1 MNENLHGRAVLPG
14 LRRMLLALAGTLFLL
29 PGSAQSQSTV
39 SGIVTDASGEG
50 IAGVAVIVKGTTT
63 GTSTDM
69 KGAYTIRA
77 SKSDVLVFSF
87 LGYKTQEVTVHNR
100 MEIDVRLESDAQL
113 VDEVV
118 VVGYGVQK
126 KSLVTGAISSVK
138 GSALETTGIMRAD
151 DALAGK
157 TAGVQVVSNSGQPGS
172 DVQIYIRG
180 IGTNGTATPIYI
192 VDGMAVSG
200 IEYLNPGDIESIE
213 VLKDAAASAIYGTR
227 GGNGVVLITTRRSKD
242 GQWSV
247 NYDFSYGI
255 QNIARKIDVLNA
267 REYAIIQNEAAAN
280 SGATLPFTDEQIAS
294 FRQGTDWQEAILNRN
309 AGVQRHNV
317 RVSAG
322 TARSSFNGSASYLN
336 QDGILAEGKSNFK
349 RYTINLAAEHKLLRN
364 DALTVGENVVVSHVK
379 KQSVTQN
386 SSTAGPLVGALNMD
400 PLTPVYDPYQT
411 DELYG
416 GFGVSKYVSQEVVN
430 PVARIYYSNGRT
442 LYTTMKGS
450 VFAELKF
457 LNDFR
462 LRGSAGADITWT
474 DGFGYSPMYKLN
486 STTGNTSANGASQSY
501 DQNRRFSYEGY
512 LTWGHVYDG
521 RHDVSAMIGA
531 SLLQRSSLSLSASRN
546 DLKIDDEDH
555 AYISMATNSS
565 ASASGGPGN
574 PSAIVSFF
582 GRVNY
587 AYDNRYMLTATVRR
601 DGSSRFGPNNRFGTF
616 PSVSVGWNV
625 ANESFLRDVRWL
637 DALKFRAS
645 WGQNGNENIGDFAYL
660 ATISTYGLGYSFG
673 SQNANGSLAVGAA
686 PVKVVNPDLKWETSE
701 QTDIGLDVRLFGCLG
716 LTFDYYV
723 KKTKDLLVTTP
734 VPLMLG
740 NSFPTANAGNVKNS
754 GVEFAVDFQ
763 RQFGKWNIAVNGNI
777 SYNKNRVTYV
787 GTDTGYVTGSTVQGI
802 TGAVTRMEAGHAMS
816 YFWGYKTLGIFQNQ
830 AEIDAWVNSKGVQIQ
845 PDARPGDFRYQ
856 DTDDSGTIDDN
867 DRVDLGNPFPKV
879 TFGLNVNVSAYGFD
893 LGITSAGQAGN
904 KIFSVLRRPD
914 LTMSNYGAWV
924 LDRWH
929 GEGTSNSIPRVAH
942 NDTNLNWTRP
952 SDFYLRD
959 GDFWRI
965 RNITLGYTVN
975 IPEKYYLRKVRV
987 FASVDNAFT
996 FTKYDGYDPEVGNGG
1011 SILGSGIDR
1020 GVYPRPRTVSVG
1032 LNLTF

>member
-14 LRRMLLALAGTLFLL
+14 LRRMLLALVGTLFLL

-87 LGYKTQEVTVHNR
+87 LGYKTQEVAVHNR

-200 IEYLNPGDIESIE
+200 IEYLNPGDIESSE
-213 VLKDAAASAIYGTR
+213 VLKAAAASAIYGAR

-701 QTDIGLDVRLFGCLG
+701 QTDIGLDVRFFGCLG

-856 DTDDSGTIDDN
+856 DTDDNGTIDDN

>member
-87 LGYKTQEVTVHNR
+87 LGYKTQEVAVHNR

-213 VLKDAAASAIYGTR
+213 VLKDAAASAIYGAR

-512 LTWGHVYDG
+512 LTWGHVYDE

-830 AEIDAWVNSKGVQIQ
+830 AEIDAWSTRKGCRSSPTPV
-845 PDARPGDFRYQ
+845 PA
-856 DTDDSGTIDDN
+856 
-867 DRVDLGNPFPKV
+867 
-879 TFGLNVNVSAYGFD
+879 
-893 LGITSAGQAGN
+893 TSAIRIPTTTARSTTTTGWIWA
-904 KIFSVLRRPD
+904 IPSRR
-914 LTMSNYGAWV
+914 
-924 LDRWH
+924 
-929 GEGTSNSIPRVAH
+929 
-942 NDTNLNWTRP
+942 
-952 SDFYLRD
+952 
-959 GDFWRI
+959 
-965 RNITLGYTVN
+965 
-975 IPEKYYLRKVRV
+975 
-987 FASVDNAFT
+987 
-996 FTKYDGYDPEVGNGG
+996 
-1011 SILGSGIDR
+1011 
-1020 GVYPRPRTVSVG
+1020 
-1032 LNLTF
+1032 

>member
-87 LGYKTQEVTVHNR
+87 LGYKTQEVAVHNR

-213 VLKDAAASAIYGTR
+213 VLKDAAASAIYGAR
-227 GGNGVVLITTRRSKD
+227 GGNGVVLITTRRTKD

-512 LTWGHVYDG
+512 LTWGHVYDE

>member
-1 MNENLHGRAVLPG
+1 MNENLHGRAVLSG

-87 LGYKTQEVTVHNR
+87 LGYKTQEVAVHNR

-213 VLKDAAASAIYGTR
+213 VLKDAAASAIYGAR

-512 LTWGHVYDG
+512 LTWGHVYDE

>member
-87 LGYKTQEVTVHNR
+87 LGYKTQEVAVHNR

-213 VLKDAAASAIYGTR
+213 VLKDAAASAIYGAR

-512 LTWGHVYDG
+512 LTWGHVYDE

-546 DLKIDDEDH
+546 DLKIDDEGH

-856 DTDDSGTIDDN
+856 DTDDNGTIDDN

>member
-1 MNENLHGRAVLPG
+1 MSENLHGKAVLPT
-14 LRRMLLALAGTLFLL
+14 LRRILPTLVGMFLL
-29 PGSAQSQSTV
+29 LTGSAQTPGTV
-39 SGIVTDASGEG
+39 SGVVTDASGPV
-50 IAGVAVIVKGTTT
+50 AGVAVIVKGTSI
-63 GTSTDM
+63 GTSTDNN
-69 KGAYTIRA
+69 GAYTIKA
-77 SKSDVLVFSF
+77 SESDVLVYSF
-87 LGYKTQEVTVHNR
+87 LGYKTQEIAVQSR
-100 MEIDVRLESDAQL
+100 SQIDVQLESDSQI

-138 GSALETTGIMRAD
+138 GSDLETTGIMRAD

-180 IGTNGTATPIYI
+180 VGTNGTATPIYI
-192 VDGMAVSG
+192 VDGIAVSG
-200 IEYLNPGDIESIE
+200 IEYLNPSDIESIE
-213 VLKDAAASAIYGTR
+213 VLKDAAASAIYGAR
-227 GGNGVVLITTRRSKD
+227 GGNGVVLITTRHSEE

-280 SGATLPFTDEQIAS
+280 GGTTLPFTDEQIAS
-294 FRQGTDWQEAILNRN
+294 FHQGTDWQEAILNRN

-322 TARSSFNGSASYLN
+322 TAHSSFNGSASYLN

-349 RYTINLAAEHKLLRN
+349 RYTINLSADHKLLPE
-364 DALTVGENVVVSHVK
+364 DALTVGEKIVVSHVK

-457 LNDFR
+457 LKDFR
-462 LRGSAGADITWT
+462 LRGTASADITWT
-474 DGFGYSPMYKLN
+474 DDFGYSPMYKLN
-486 STTGNTSANGASQSY
+486 STTGNTTANGASQGY
-501 DQNRRFSYEGY
+501 DQYRTLSYEGY
-512 LTWGHVYDG
+512 LTWGHVYNDK
-521 RHDVSAMIGA
+521 HDVSAMVGA

-546 DLKIDDEDH
+546 NLKIDDEEH
-555 AYISMATNSS
+555 AYISMATSS
-565 ASASGGPGN
+565 TASASGGPGN

-582 GRVNY
+582 ARANY
-587 AYDNRYMLTATVRR
+587 AYDNRYMITATVRR

-616 PSVSVGWNV
+616 PSVSVGWNIS
-625 ANESFLRDVRWL
+625 NEEFLRDVRWL
-637 DALKFRAS
+637 DALKLRAS

-660 ATISTYGLGYSFG
+660 ATISTYGLSYPFG
-673 SQNANGSLAVGAA
+673 SQITTGNLAVGAA
-686 PVKVVNPDLKWETSE
+686 PTKVVNPDLKWETSE
-701 QTDIGLDVRLFGCLG
+701 QTDIGVDLHLLGCLG
-716 LTFDYYV
+716 FTFDYYI
-723 KKTKDLLVTTP
+723 KETKDLLVTTP

-740 NSFPTANAGNVKNS
+740 NSFPTANAGNVRNS

-777 SYNKNRVTYV
+777 SYNKNKVTYV
-787 GTDTGYVTGSTVQGI
+787 GTDTGYVTGATVQGI

-830 AEIDAWVNSKGVQIQ
+830 AEIDAWVNSEGVQIQ
-845 PDARPGDFRYQ
+845 PDARPGDFRFQ
-856 DTDDSGTIDDN
+856 DTNDDGVIDDN
-867 DRVDLGNPFPKV
+867 DRVDLGNPFPTV
-879 TFGLNVNVSAYGFD
+879 TFGLNLNVSAYGFD

-904 KIFSVLRRPD
+904 KIFSVLRRAD
-914 LTMSNYGAWV
+914 LPMSNYGAWV
-924 LDRWH
+924 LGRWH
-929 GEGTSNSIPRVAH
+929 GEGTSNSIPRVTTT
-942 NDTNLNWTRP
+942 DTNLNWTRP
-952 SDFYLRD
+952 SDFYLKD

-965 RNITLGYTVN
+965 RNITLGYTFR
-975 IPEKYYLRKVRV
+975 IPEKYYLQKIRV

-996 FTKYDGYDPEVGNGG
+996 FTKYEGYDPEIGNGG
-1011 SILGSGIDR
+1011 SILSSGIDR

>member
-87 LGYKTQEVTVHNR
+87 LGYKTQEVAVHNR

-180 IGTNGTATPIYI
+180 IGTNGTAIPIYI

-213 VLKDAAASAIYGTR
+213 VLKDAAASAIYGAR

-856 DTDDSGTIDDN
+856 DTDDNGTIDDN

-924 LDRWH
+924 LDRWQ

>member
-14 LRRMLLALAGTLFLL
+14 LRRMLLALVGTLFLL

-87 LGYKTQEVTVHNR
+87 LGYKTQEVAVHNR

-213 VLKDAAASAIYGTR
+213 VLKDAAASAIYGAR

-701 QTDIGLDVRLFGCLG
+701 QTDIGLDVRFFGCLG

-856 DTDDSGTIDDN
+856 DTDDNGTIDDN

>member
-87 LGYKTQEVTVHNR
+87 LGYKTQEVAVHNR

-192 VDGMAVSG
+192 VDGLAVSG

-213 VLKDAAASAIYGTR
+213 VLKDAAASAFYGAR

-856 DTDDSGTIDDN
+856 DTDDNGTIDDN

>member
-87 LGYKTQEVTVHNR
+87 LGYKTQEVAVHNR

-213 VLKDAAASAIYGTR
+213 VLKDAAASAIYGAR

-280 SGATLPFTDEQIAS
+280 SGATLLFTDEQIAS

-625 ANESFLRDVRWL
+625 ANESFLRDGRWL

-856 DTDDSGTIDDN
+856 DTDDNGTIDDN

>member
-50 IAGVAVIVKGTTT
+50 IVGVAVIVKGTTT

-87 LGYKTQEVTVHNR
+87 LGYKTQEVAVHNR

-213 VLKDAAASAIYGTR
+213 VLKDAAASAIYGAR

-802 TGAVTRMEAGHAMS
+802 TGAVTHMEAGHAMS

-856 DTDDSGTIDDN
+856 DTDDNGTIDDN

>member
-87 LGYKTQEVTVHNR
+87 LGYKTQEVAVHNR

-213 VLKDAAASAIYGTR
+213 VLKDAAASAIYGAR

-486 STTGNTSANGASQSY
+486 SATGNTSANGASQSY

-512 LTWGHVYDG
+512 LTWGHVYDE

-830 AEIDAWVNSKGVQIQ
+830 AEIDAWVNSKRVQIQ

-856 DTDDSGTIDDN
+856 DTDDNGTIDDN

>member
-1 MNENLHGRAVLPG
+1 MSENLHGKAVLPT
-14 LRRMLLALAGTLFLL
+14 LRRILPTLVGMFLL
-29 PGSAQSQSTV
+29 LTGSAQTPGTV
-39 SGIVTDASGEG
+39 SGVVTDASGPV
-50 IAGVAVIVKGTTT
+50 AGVAVIVKGTSI
-63 GTSTDM
+63 GTSTDNN
-69 KGAYTIRA
+69 GAYTIKA
-77 SKSDVLVFSF
+77 SESDVLVYSF
-87 LGYKTQEVTVHNR
+87 LGYKTQEIAVQSR
-100 MEIDVRLESDAQL
+100 SQIDVQLESDSQI

-138 GSALETTGIMRAD
+138 GSDLETTGIMRAD

-180 IGTNGTATPIYI
+180 VGTNGTATPIYI
-192 VDGMAVSG
+192 VDGIAVSG
-200 IEYLNPGDIESIE
+200 IEYLNPSDIESIE
-213 VLKDAAASAIYGTR
+213 VLKDAAASAIYGAR
-227 GGNGVVLITTRRSKD
+227 GGNGVVLITTRHSEE

-280 SGATLPFTDEQIAS
+280 GGTTLPFTDEQIAS
-294 FRQGTDWQEAILNRN
+294 FHQGTDWQEAILNRN

-322 TARSSFNGSASYLN
+322 TAHSSFNGSASYLN
-336 QDGILAEGKSNFK
+336 QDGILADGKSNFK
-349 RYTINLAAEHKLLRN
+349 RYTINLSADHKLLPE
-364 DALTVGENVVVSHVK
+364 DALTVGEKIVVSHVK

-457 LNDFR
+457 LKDFR
-462 LRGSAGADITWT
+462 LRGTASADITWT
-474 DGFGYSPMYKLN
+474 DDFGYSPMYKLN
-486 STTGNTSANGASQSY
+486 STTGNTTANGASQGY
-501 DQNRRFSYEGY
+501 DQYRTLSYEGY
-512 LTWGHVYDG
+512 LTWGHVYNDK
-521 RHDVSAMIGA
+521 HDVSAMVGA

-546 DLKIDDEDH
+546 NLKIDDEEH
-555 AYISMATNSS
+555 AYISMATSS
-565 ASASGGPGN
+565 TASASGGPGN

-582 GRVNY
+582 ARANY
-587 AYDNRYMLTATVRR
+587 AYDNRYMITATVRR

-616 PSVSVGWNV
+616 PSVSVGWNIS
-625 ANESFLRDVRWL
+625 NEEFLRDVRWL
-637 DALKFRAS
+637 DALKLRAS

-660 ATISTYGLGYSFG
+660 ATISTYGLSYPFG
-673 SQNANGSLAVGAA
+673 SQITTGNLAVGAA
-686 PVKVVNPDLKWETSE
+686 PTKVVNPDLKWETSE
-701 QTDIGLDVRLFGCLG
+701 QTDIGVDLHLLGCLG
-716 LTFDYYV
+716 FTFDYYI
-723 KKTKDLLVTTP
+723 KETKDLLVTTP

-740 NSFPTANAGNVKNS
+740 NSFPTANAGNVRNS

-777 SYNKNRVTYV
+777 SYNKNKVTYV
-787 GTDTGYVTGSTVQGI
+787 GTDTGYVTGATVQGI

-845 PDARPGDFRYQ
+845 PDARPGDFRFQ
-856 DTDDSGTIDDN
+856 DTNDDGVIDDN
-867 DRVDLGNPFPKV
+867 DRVDLGNPFPTV
-879 TFGLNVNVSAYGFD
+879 TFGLNLNVSAYGFD

-904 KIFSVLRRPD
+904 KIFSVLRRAD
-914 LTMSNYGAWV
+914 LPMSNYGAWV
-924 LDRWH
+924 LGRWH
-929 GEGTSNSIPRVAH
+929 GEGTSNSIPRVTTT
-942 NDTNLNWTRP
+942 DTNLNWTRP
-952 SDFYLRD
+952 SDFYLKD

-965 RNITLGYTVN
+965 RNITLGYTFR
-975 IPEKYYLRKVRV
+975 IPEKYYLQKIRV

-996 FTKYDGYDPEVGNGG
+996 FTKYEGYDPEIGNGG
-1011 SILGSGIDR
+1011 SILSSGIDR

>member
-1 MNENLHGRAVLPG
+1 
-14 LRRMLLALAGTLFLL
+14 MLLALAGLFFLL
-29 PGSAQSQSTV
+29 SGSAQSQSTV
-39 SGIVTDASGEG
+39 SGVVTDASGEG

-87 LGYKTQEVTVHNR
+87 LGYKTQEVAVHNR
-100 MEIDVRLESDAQL
+100 MEIDVRLESDSQQ

-200 IEYLNPGDIESIE
+200 IEYLNPSDIESIE
-213 VLKDAAASAIYGTR
+213 VLKDAASSAIYGAR
-227 GGNGVVLITTRRSKD
+227 GGNGVVIITTRRSKD

-267 REYAIIQNEAAAN
+267 REYAIIQNEAAIN
-280 SGATLPFTDEQIAS
+280 GGKELLFTDEQIAS

-309 AGVQRHNV
+309 AGAQRHNV

-336 QDGILAEGKSNFK
+336 QDGILAKGKSNFK
-349 RYTINLAAEHKLLRN
+349 RYTINLSAEHKLLRN

-386 SSTAGPLVGALNMD
+386 SSTAGPLVGALSMD

-457 LNDFR
+457 LKDFR

-501 DQNRRFSYEGY
+501 DQNRRFNYEGY
-512 LTWGHVYDG
+512 LTWGHTYDD
-521 RHDVSAMIGA
+521 RHEVSAMLGA
-531 SLLQRSSLSLSASRN
+531 SLLQRSTLSLSASRN
-546 DLKIDDEDH
+546 DLKIDDEEH

-587 AYDNRYMLTATVRR
+587 AYDNRYMMTATVRR

-660 ATISTYGLGYSFG
+660 ATISTYGLGYPFG
-673 SQNANGSLAVGAA
+673 SQDVNGNLAVGAA
-686 PVKVVNPDLKWETSE
+686 PTKLANPDLRWETSE

-723 KKTKDLLVTTP
+723 KKTKDLLVTIP
-734 VPLMLG
+734 IPLMLG

-763 RQFGKWNIAVNGNI
+763 RQFGKWNIAVNGNV

-856 DTDDSGTIDDN
+856 DTDDSGSIDDN
-867 DRVDLGNPFPKV
+867 DRVDLGNPFPTV

-929 GEGTSNSIPRVAH
+929 GEGTSNSIPRVTSS
-942 NDTNLNWTRP
+942 DTNLNWTRP

>member
-87 LGYKTQEVTVHNR
+87 LGYKTQEVAVHNR

-213 VLKDAAASAIYGTR
+213 VLKDAAASAIYGAR

-512 LTWGHVYDG
+512 LTWGHVYDE

-763 RQFGKWNIAVNGNI
+763 RQFVKWNIAVNGNI

-830 AEIDAWVNSKGVQIQ
+830 AEIDAWVNSKRVQIQ

-856 DTDDSGTIDDN
+856 DTDDNGTIDDN

>member
-87 LGYKTQEVTVHNR
+87 LGYKTQEAVHNR

-213 VLKDAAASAIYGTR
+213 VLKDAAASAIYGAR

-486 STTGNTSANGASQSY
+486 STTGNTSANGALQSY

-701 QTDIGLDVRLFGCLG
+701 QTDIGLDVRFFGCLG

>member
-1 MNENLHGRAVLPG
+1 MSENLHGNAVLSAV
-14 LRRMLLALAGTLFLL
+14 RRILPTLAGIFLQL
-29 PGSAQSQSTV
+29 TGSAQTPDLV
-39 SGIVTDASGEG
+39 SGVVTDASGPV
-50 IAGVAVIVKGTTT
+50 AGVAVIVKGTST
-63 GTSTDM
+63 GTSTDLN
-69 KGAYTIRA
+69 GAYSIRA
-77 SKSDVLVFSF
+77 SQSDVLVYSF
-87 LGYKTQEVTVHNR
+87 LGYKTQEIAVQSRNR
-100 MEIDVRLESDAQL
+100 IDVRLESDAQM

-138 GSALETTGIMRAD
+138 GTDLETTGVMRAD

-180 IGTNGTATPIYI
+180 VGTNGTATPIYI
-192 VDGMAVSG
+192 VDGIAVSG
-200 IEYLNPGDIESIE
+200 IEYLNPSDIESIE
-213 VLKDAAASAIYGTR
+213 VLKDAAASAIYGAR
-227 GGNGVVLITTRRSKD
+227 GGNGVVLITTRHSKE

-294 FRQGTDWQEAILNRN
+294 FHQGTDWQEAILNRN

-317 RVSAG
+317 RVSSG

-349 RYTINLAAEHKLLRN
+349 RYTINLSADHKLLRD
-364 DALTVGENVVVSHVK
+364 DALTVGENLVVSHVK

-430 PVARIYYSNGRT
+430 PVARIYYSHGRT
-442 LYTTMKGS
+442 LYTTLKGS
-450 VFAELKF
+450 VYAELKF
-457 LNDFR
+457 LKDFR
-462 LRGSAGADITWT
+462 LRGTASADVTWT

-486 STTGNTSANGASQSY
+486 STTGNTTANGASQSY
-501 DQNRRFSYEGY
+501 DQYRILSYEGY
-512 LTWGHVYDG
+512 LNWGHVYNDK
-521 RHDVSAMIGA
+521 HDVSAMVGA
-531 SLLQRSSLSLSASRN
+531 SLLQRGSLSMSASRN
-546 DLKIDDEDH
+546 NLKIDDEDH
-555 AYISMATNSS
+555 AYISMATSS
-565 ASASGGPGN
+565 TASASGGPGN

-582 GRVNY
+582 ARANY
-587 AYDNRYMLTATVRR
+587 AYDNRYMITATVRR

-625 ANESFLRDVRWL
+625 SNESFLRDVRWL
-637 DALKFRAS
+637 DALKLRAS

-660 ATISTYGLGYSFG
+660 ATISTYGLSYPFG
-673 SQNANGSLAVGAA
+673 SQITTGDLAVGAA
-686 PVKVVNPDLKWETSE
+686 PTKVVNPDLKWETSE
-701 QTDIGLDVRLFGCLG
+701 QTDIGVDLHLLGCLG
-716 LTFDYYV
+716 FTFDYYV
-723 KKTKDLLVTTP
+723 KQTKDLLVTTP

-740 NSFPTANAGNVKNS
+740 NSFPTANAGNVRNS

-787 GTDTGYVTGSTVQGI
+787 GTDTGYVTGATVQGI

-830 AEIDAWVNSKGVQIQ
+830 AEIDSWVNSKGEKIQ

-856 DTDDSGTIDDN
+856 DTNDDGVIDDN
-867 DRVDLGNPFPKV
+867 DRVDLGNPFPTV
-879 TFGLNVNVSAYGFD
+879 TFGLNLNVSAYGFD
-893 LGITSAGQAGN
+893 LGITTAGQAGN
-904 KIFSVLRRPD
+904 KIFSVLRRAD
-914 LTMSNYGAWV
+914 LSMSNYGAWV
-924 LDRWH
+924 LNRWH
-929 GEGTSNSIPRVAH
+929 GEGTSNSIPRVAT

-952 SDFYLRD
+952 SDFYLKD

-965 RNITLGYTVN
+965 RNITLGYTFR
-975 IPEKYYLRKVRV
+975 IPEKYYLRKVRL
-987 FASVDNAFT
+987 FASVDNAFI
-996 FTKYDGYDPEVGNGG
+996 FTKYEGYDPEVGNGG
-1011 SILGSGIDR
+1011 SILSSGIDR

>member
-14 LRRMLLALAGTLFLL
+14 LRRMLLALVGTLFLL

-87 LGYKTQEVTVHNR
+87 LGYKTQEVAVHNR

-213 VLKDAAASAIYGTR
+213 VLKDAAASAIYGAR

-512 LTWGHVYDG
+512 LTWGHVYDE

-787 GTDTGYVTGSTVQGI
+787 GTDTGYVTGSTIQGI

-856 DTDDSGTIDDN
+856 DTDDNGMIDDN

>member
-87 LGYKTQEVTVHNR
+87 LGYKTQEVAVHNR

-213 VLKDAAASAIYGTR
+213 VLKDAAASAIYGAR

-317 RVSAG
+317 RISAG

-701 QTDIGLDVRLFGCLG
+701 QTDIGLDVRFFGCLG

-856 DTDDSGTIDDN
+856 DTDDNGTIDDN

>member
-1 MNENLHGRAVLPG
+1 MSENLHGKAVLPT
-14 LRRMLLALAGTLFLL
+14 LRRILPTLVGMFLL
-29 PGSAQSQSTV
+29 LTGSAQTPGTV
-39 SGIVTDASGEG
+39 SGVVTDASGP
-50 IAGVAVIVKGTTT
+50 IAGVAVIVKGTSI
-63 GTSTDM
+63 GTSTDNN
-69 KGAYTIRA
+69 GAYTIKA
-77 SKSDVLVFSF
+77 SESDVLVYSF
-87 LGYKTQEVTVHNR
+87 LGYKTQEIAVQSR
-100 MEIDVRLESDAQL
+100 SQIDVQLESDSQI

-138 GSALETTGIMRAD
+138 GSDLETTGIMRAD

-180 IGTNGTATPIYI
+180 VGTNGTATPIYI
-192 VDGMAVSG
+192 VDGIAVSG
-200 IEYLNPGDIESIE
+200 IEYLNPSDIESIE
-213 VLKDAAASAIYGTR
+213 VLKDAAASAIYGAR
-227 GGNGVVLITTRRSKD
+227 GGNGVVLITTRHSEE

-280 SGATLPFTDEQIAS
+280 GGTTLPFTDEQIAS
-294 FRQGTDWQEAILNRN
+294 FHQGTDWQEAILNRN

-322 TARSSFNGSASYLN
+322 TAHSSFNGSASYLN
-336 QDGILAEGKSNFK
+336 QDGILADGKSNFK
-349 RYTINLAAEHKLLRN
+349 RYTINLSADHKLLPE
-364 DALTVGENVVVSHVK
+364 DALTVGEKIVVSHVK

-457 LNDFR
+457 LKDFR
-462 LRGSAGADITWT
+462 LRGTASADITWT
-474 DGFGYSPMYKLN
+474 DDFGYSPMYKLN
-486 STTGNTSANGASQSY
+486 STTGNTTANGASQGY
-501 DQNRRFSYEGY
+501 DQYRTLSYEGY
-512 LTWGHVYDG
+512 LTWGHVYNDK
-521 RHDVSAMIGA
+521 HDVSAMVGA

-546 DLKIDDEDH
+546 NLKIDDEEH
-555 AYISMATNSS
+555 AYISMATSS
-565 ASASGGPGN
+565 TASASGGPGN

-582 GRVNY
+582 ARANY
-587 AYDNRYMLTATVRR
+587 AYDNRYMITATVRR

-616 PSVSVGWNV
+616 PSVSVGWNIS
-625 ANESFLRDVRWL
+625 NEEFLRDVRWL
-637 DALKFRAS
+637 DALKLRAS

-660 ATISTYGLGYSFG
+660 ATISTYGLSYPFG
-673 SQNANGSLAVGAA
+673 SQITTGNLAVGAA
-686 PVKVVNPDLKWETSE
+686 PTKVVNPDLKWETSE
-701 QTDIGLDVRLFGCLG
+701 QTDIGVDLHLLGCLG
-716 LTFDYYV
+716 FTFDYYI
-723 KKTKDLLVTTP
+723 KETKDLLVTTP

-740 NSFPTANAGNVKNS
+740 NSFPTANAGNVRNS

-777 SYNKNRVTYV
+777 SYNKNKVTYV
-787 GTDTGYVTGSTVQGI
+787 GTDTGYVTGATVQGI

-845 PDARPGDFRYQ
+845 PDARPGDFRFQ
-856 DTDDSGTIDDN
+856 DTNDDGVIDDN
-867 DRVDLGNPFPKV
+867 DRVDLGNPFPTV
-879 TFGLNVNVSAYGFD
+879 TFGLNLNVSAYGFD

-904 KIFSVLRRPD
+904 KIFSVLRRAD
-914 LTMSNYGAWV
+914 LPMSNYGAWV
-924 LDRWH
+924 LGRWH
-929 GEGTSNSIPRVAH
+929 GEGTSNSIPRVTTT
-942 NDTNLNWTRP
+942 DTNLNWTRP
-952 SDFYLRD
+952 SDFYLKD

-965 RNITLGYTVN
+965 RNITLGYTFR
-975 IPEKYYLRKVRV
+975 IPEKYYLQKIRV

-996 FTKYDGYDPEVGNGG
+996 FTKYEGYDPEIGNGG
-1011 SILGSGIDR
+1011 SILSSGIDR

>member
-87 LGYKTQEVTVHNR
+87 LGYKTQEVAVHNR

-213 VLKDAAASAIYGTR
+213 VLKDAAASAIYGAR

-531 SLLQRSSLSLSASRN
+531 SLLQRSSLLLSASRN

-856 DTDDSGTIDDN
+856 DTDDNGTIDDN

>member
-1 MNENLHGRAVLPG
+1 MSENLHGNAVLSAV
-14 LRRMLLALAGTLFLL
+14 RRILPTLAGIFLL
-29 PGSAQSQSTV
+29 LTGSAQTPDLV
-39 SGIVTDASGEG
+39 SGVVTDASGPV
-50 IAGVAVIVKGTTT
+50 AGVAVIVKGTST
-63 GTSTDM
+63 GTSTDLN
-69 KGAYTIRA
+69 GAYSIRA
-77 SKSDVLVFSF
+77 SQSDVLVYSF
-87 LGYKTQEVTVHNR
+87 LGYKTQEIAVQSRNR
-100 MEIDVRLESDAQL
+100 IDVRLESDAQM

-138 GSALETTGIMRAD
+138 GTDLETTGVMRAD

-180 IGTNGTATPIYI
+180 VGTNGTATPIYI
-192 VDGMAVSG
+192 VDGIAVSG
-200 IEYLNPGDIESIE
+200 IEYLNPSDIESIE
-213 VLKDAAASAIYGTR
+213 VLKDAAASAIYGAR
-227 GGNGVVLITTRRSKD
+227 GGNGVVLITTRHSKE

-294 FRQGTDWQEAILNRN
+294 FHQGTDWQEAILNRN

-317 RVSAG
+317 RVSSG

-349 RYTINLAAEHKLLRN
+349 RYTINLSADHKLLRD
-364 DALTVGENVVVSHVK
+364 DALTVGENLVVSHVK

-430 PVARIYYSNGRT
+430 PVARIYYSHGRT
-442 LYTTMKGS
+442 LYTTLKGS
-450 VFAELKF
+450 VYAELKF
-457 LNDFR
+457 LKDFR
-462 LRGSAGADITWT
+462 LRGTASADVTWT

-486 STTGNTSANGASQSY
+486 STTGNTTANGASQSY
-501 DQNRRFSYEGY
+501 DQYRILSYEGY
-512 LTWGHVYDG
+512 LNWGHVYNDK
-521 RHDVSAMIGA
+521 HDVSAMVGA
-531 SLLQRSSLSLSASRN
+531 SLLQRGSLSMSASRN
-546 DLKIDDEDH
+546 NLKIDDEDH
-555 AYISMATNSS
+555 AYISMATSS
-565 ASASGGPGN
+565 TASASGGPGN

-582 GRVNY
+582 ARANY
-587 AYDNRYMLTATVRR
+587 AYDNRYMITATVRR

-625 ANESFLRDVRWL
+625 SNESFLRDVRWL
-637 DALKFRAS
+637 DALKLRAS

-660 ATISTYGLGYSFG
+660 ATISTYGLSYPFG
-673 SQNANGSLAVGAA
+673 SQITTGDLAVGAA
-686 PVKVVNPDLKWETSE
+686 PTKVVNPDLKWETSE
-701 QTDIGLDVRLFGCLG
+701 QTDIGVDLHLLGCLG
-716 LTFDYYV
+716 FTFDYYV
-723 KKTKDLLVTTP
+723 KQTKDLLVTTP

-740 NSFPTANAGNVKNS
+740 NSFPTANAGNVRNS

-763 RQFGKWNIAVNGNI
+763 RQFGKWNIAINGNI

-787 GTDTGYVTGSTVQGI
+787 GTDTGYVTGATVQGI

-830 AEIDAWVNSKGVQIQ
+830 AEIDSWVNSKGEKIQ

-856 DTDDSGTIDDN
+856 DTNDDGVIDDN
-867 DRVDLGNPFPKV
+867 DRVDLGNPFPTV
-879 TFGLNVNVSAYGFD
+879 TFGLNLNVSAYGFD
-893 LGITSAGQAGN
+893 LGITTAGQAGN
-904 KIFSVLRRPD
+904 KIFSVLRRAD
-914 LTMSNYGAWV
+914 LSMSNYGAWV
-924 LDRWH
+924 LNRWH
-929 GEGTSNSIPRVAH
+929 GEGTSNSVPRVAT

-952 SDFYLRD
+952 SDFYLKD

-965 RNITLGYTVN
+965 RNITLGYTFR
-975 IPEKYYLRKVRV
+975 IPEKYYLRKVRL
-987 FASVDNAFT
+987 FASVDNAFI
-996 FTKYDGYDPEVGNGG
+996 FTKYEGYDPEVGNGG
-1011 SILGSGIDR
+1011 SILSSGIDR

>member
-14 LRRMLLALAGTLFLL
+14 LRRMLLALVGTLFLL

-87 LGYKTQEVTVHNR
+87 LGYKTQEVAVHNR

-213 VLKDAAASAIYGTR
+213 VLKDAAASAIYGAR

-280 SGATLPFTDEQIAS
+280 SGAMLPFTDEQIAS

-512 LTWGHVYDG
+512 LTWGHVYDE

-787 GTDTGYVTGSTVQGI
+787 GTDTGYVTGSTIQGI

-856 DTDDSGTIDDN
+856 DTDDNGMIDDN

>member
-87 LGYKTQEVTVHNR
+87 LGYKTQEVAVHNR

-213 VLKDAAASAIYGTR
+213 VLKDAAASAIYGAR

-723 KKTKDLLVTTP
+723 KKTKYLLVTTP

-856 DTDDSGTIDDN
+856 DTDDNGTIDDN

-914 LTMSNYGAWV
+914 LTMRNYGAWV

-965 RNITLGYTVN
+965 RNITFGYTVN

>member
-1 MNENLHGRAVLPG
+1 M
-14 LRRMLLALAGTLFLL
+14 
-29 PGSAQSQSTV
+29 
-39 SGIVTDASGEG
+39 TDASGEG

-87 LGYKTQEVTVHNR
+87 LGYKTQEVAVHNR

-213 VLKDAAASAIYGTR
+213 VLKDAAASAIYGAR

-701 QTDIGLDVRLFGCLG
+701 QTDIGLDVRFFGCLG

-856 DTDDSGTIDDN
+856 DTDDNGTIDDN

>member
-1 MNENLHGRAVLPG
+1 MSENLHGNAVLSAV
-14 LRRMLLALAGTLFLL
+14 RRILPTLAGIFLL
-29 PGSAQSQSTV
+29 LTGSAQTPDLV
-39 SGIVTDASGEG
+39 SGVVTDASGPV
-50 IAGVAVIVKGTTT
+50 AGVAVIVKGTST
-63 GTSTDM
+63 GTSTDLN
-69 KGAYTIRA
+69 GAYSIRA
-77 SKSDVLVFSF
+77 SQSDVLVYSF
-87 LGYKTQEVTVHNR
+87 LGYKTQEIAVQSRNR
-100 MEIDVRLESDAQL
+100 IDVRLESDAQM

-138 GSALETTGIMRAD
+138 GTDLETTGVMRAD

-180 IGTNGTATPIYI
+180 VGTNGTATPIYI
-192 VDGMAVSG
+192 VDGIAVSG
-200 IEYLNPGDIESIE
+200 IEYLNPSDIESIE
-213 VLKDAAASAIYGTR
+213 VLKDAAASAIYGAR
-227 GGNGVVLITTRRSKD
+227 GGNGVVLITTRHSKE

-294 FRQGTDWQEAILNRN
+294 FHQGTDWQEAILNRN

-317 RVSAG
+317 RVSSG

-349 RYTINLAAEHKLLRN
+349 RYTINLSADHKLLRD
-364 DALTVGENVVVSHVK
+364 DALTVGENLVVSHVK

-430 PVARIYYSNGRT
+430 PVARIYYSHGRT
-442 LYTTMKGS
+442 LYTTLKGS
-450 VFAELKF
+450 VYAELKF
-457 LNDFR
+457 LKDFR
-462 LRGSAGADITWT
+462 LRGTASADVTWT

-486 STTGNTSANGASQSY
+486 STTGNTTANGASQSY
-501 DQNRRFSYEGY
+501 DQYRILSYEGY
-512 LTWGHVYDG
+512 LNWGHVYNDK
-521 RHDVSAMIGA
+521 HDVSAMIGA
-531 SLLQRSSLSLSASRN
+531 SLLQRGSLSMSASRN
-546 DLKIDDEDH
+546 NLKIDDEDH
-555 AYISMATNSS
+555 AYISMATSS
-565 ASASGGPGN
+565 TASASGGPGN

-582 GRVNY
+582 ARANY
-587 AYDNRYMLTATVRR
+587 AYDNRYMITATVRR

-625 ANESFLRDVRWL
+625 SNESFLRDVRWL
-637 DALKFRAS
+637 DALKLRAS

-660 ATISTYGLGYSFG
+660 ATISTYGLSYPFG
-673 SQNANGSLAVGAA
+673 SQITTGDLAVGAA
-686 PVKVVNPDLKWETSE
+686 PTKVVNPDLKWETSE
-701 QTDIGLDVRLFGCLG
+701 QTDIGVDLHLLGCLG
-716 LTFDYYV
+716 FTFDYYV
-723 KKTKDLLVTTP
+723 KQTKDLLVTTP

-740 NSFPTANAGNVKNS
+740 NSFPTANAGNVRNS

-763 RQFGKWNIAVNGNI
+763 RQFGKWNIAINGNI

-787 GTDTGYVTGSTVQGI
+787 GTDTGYVTGATVQGI

-830 AEIDAWVNSKGVQIQ
+830 AEIDSWVNSKGEKIQ

-856 DTDDSGTIDDN
+856 DTNDDGVIDDN
-867 DRVDLGNPFPKV
+867 DRVDLGNPFPTV
-879 TFGLNVNVSAYGFD
+879 TFGLNLNVSAYGFD
-893 LGITSAGQAGN
+893 LGITTAGQAGN
-904 KIFSVLRRPD
+904 KIFSVLRRAD
-914 LTMSNYGAWV
+914 LSMSNYGAWV
-924 LDRWH
+924 LNRWH
-929 GEGTSNSIPRVAH
+929 GEGTSNSIPRVAT

-952 SDFYLRD
+952 SDFYLKD

-965 RNITLGYTVN
+965 RNITLGYTFR
-975 IPEKYYLRKVRV
+975 IPEKYYLRKVRL
-987 FASVDNAFT
+987 FASVDNAFI
-996 FTKYDGYDPEVGNGG
+996 FTKYEGYDPEVGNGG
-1011 SILGSGIDR
+1011 SILSSGIDR

>member
-1 MNENLHGRAVLPG
+1 MSENLHGRAALPR
-14 LRRMLLALAGTLFLL
+14 LRNILPTLVGLFLL
-29 PGSAQSQSTV
+29 LTGSAQPQGTV
-39 SGIVTDASGEG
+39 SGVVTDASGPV
-50 IAGVAVIVKGTTT
+50 AGVAVIVKGTSV

-69 KGAYTIRA
+69 NGAYTIRA
-77 SKSDVLVFSF
+77 SRSDVLTFSF
-87 LGYKTQEVTVHNR
+87 LGYKTQEIAVQNR
-100 MEIDVRLESDAQL
+100 MVIDVQLESDTQL

-138 GSALETTGIMRAD
+138 GTDLETTGIMRAD

-180 IGTNGTATPIYI
+180 VGTNGTATPIYI
-192 VDGMAVSG
+192 VDGVAVSG

-213 VLKDAAASAIYGTR
+213 VLKDAAASAIYGAR
-227 GGNGVVLITTRRSKD
+227 GGNGVVLITTRRSKE

-294 FRQGTDWQEAILNRN
+294 FHQGTDWQEAILNRN

-349 RYTINLAAEHKLLRN
+349 RYTINLSADHKLLRN
-364 DALTVGENVVVSHVK
+364 DALTVGENIVVSHVK

-457 LNDFR
+457 LKDFR
-462 LRGSAGADITWT
+462 LRGTASADVTWT
-474 DGFGYSPMYKLN
+474 DDFGYSPMYKLN
-486 STTGNTSANGASQSY
+486 STTGNTTANGASQSY
-501 DQNRRFSYEGY
+501 DQYRTFSYEGY
-512 LTWGHVYDG
+512 LTWGHVYND

-546 DLKIDDEDH
+546 NLKIDDEEH
-555 AYISMATNSS
+555 AYISMATSS
-565 ASASGGPGN
+565 TASASGGPGN

-582 GRVNY
+582 ARANY
-587 AYDNRYMLTATVRR
+587 AYDNRYMITATVRR

-616 PSVSVGWNV
+616 PSVSVGWNIS
-625 ANESFLRDVRWL
+625 NEEFLRDVRWL
-637 DALKFRAS
+637 DALKLRAS

-660 ATISTYGLGYSFG
+660 ATISTYGLSYPFG
-673 SQNANGSLAVGAA
+673 SQITNGNLAVGAA
-686 PVKVVNPDLKWETSE
+686 PTKVVNPDLKWETSE
-701 QTDIGLDVRLFGCLG
+701 QTDIGVDLHLFGCLG
-716 LTFDYYV
+716 FTFDYYI
-723 KKTKDLLVTTP
+723 KETKDLLVTTP

-740 NSFPTANAGNVKNS
+740 NSFPTANAGNVRNS

-777 SYNKNRVTYV
+777 SYNKNKVTYV
-787 GTDTGYVTGSTVQGI
+787 GTDTGYVSGATVQGI

-830 AEIDAWVNSKGVQIQ
+830 AEIDAWVNSKGEQIQ
-845 PDARPGDFRYQ
+845 PDARPGDFRFQ
-856 DTDDSGTIDDN
+856 DTNDDGVIDDN
-867 DRVDLGNPFPKV
+867 DRVDLGNPFPTV

-904 KIFSVLRRPD
+904 KIFSVLRRAD
-914 LTMSNYGAWV
+914 LPMSNYGAWV
-924 LDRWH
+924 LGRWH
-929 GEGTSNSIPRVAH
+929 GEGTSNSIPRVAT

-952 SDFYLRD
+952 SDFYLKD

-965 RNITLGYTVN
+965 RNITLGYTFR
-975 IPEKYYLRKVRV
+975 IPEKYYLRQVRV

-1011 SILGSGIDR
+1011 SILSSGIDR

>member
-87 LGYKTQEVTVHNR
+87 LGYKTQEVAVHNR

-430 PVARIYYSNGRT
+430 PVARIYYS
-442 LYTTMKGS
+442 
-450 VFAELKF
+450 
-457 LNDFR
+457 
-462 LRGSAGADITWT
+462 
-474 DGFGYSPMYKLN
+474 
-486 STTGNTSANGASQSY
+486 
-501 DQNRRFSYEGY
+501 
-512 LTWGHVYDG
+512 
-521 RHDVSAMIGA
+521 
-531 SLLQRSSLSLSASRN
+531 
-546 DLKIDDEDH
+546 
-555 AYISMATNSS
+555 
-565 ASASGGPGN
+565 
-574 PSAIVSFF
+574 
-582 GRVNY
+582 
-587 AYDNRYMLTATVRR
+587 
-601 DGSSRFGPNNRFGTF
+601 
-616 PSVSVGWNV
+616 
-625 ANESFLRDVRWL
+625 
-637 DALKFRAS
+637 
-645 WGQNGNENIGDFAYL
+645 
-660 ATISTYGLGYSFG
+660 
-673 SQNANGSLAVGAA
+673 
-686 PVKVVNPDLKWETSE
+686 
-701 QTDIGLDVRLFGCLG
+701 
-716 LTFDYYV
+716 
-723 KKTKDLLVTTP
+723 
-734 VPLMLG
+734 
-740 NSFPTANAGNVKNS
+740 
-754 GVEFAVDFQ
+754 
-763 RQFGKWNIAVNGNI
+763 
-777 SYNKNRVTYV
+777 
-787 GTDTGYVTGSTVQGI
+787 
-802 TGAVTRMEAGHAMS
+802 
-816 YFWGYKTLGIFQNQ
+816 
-830 AEIDAWVNSKGVQIQ
+830 
-845 PDARPGDFRYQ
+845 DAR
-856 DTDDSGTIDDN
+856 
-867 DRVDLGNPFPKV
+867 
-879 TFGLNVNVSAYGFD
+879 
-893 LGITSAGQAGN
+893 
-904 KIFSVLRRPD
+904 
-914 LTMSNYGAWV
+914 
-924 LDRWH
+924 
-929 GEGTSNSIPRVAH
+929 SIP
-942 NDTNLNWTRP
+942 P
-952 SDFYLRD
+952 
-959 GDFWRI
+959 
-965 RNITLGYTVN
+965 
-975 IPEKYYLRKVRV
+975 
-987 FASVDNAFT
+987 
-996 FTKYDGYDPEVGNGG
+996 
-1011 SILGSGIDR
+1011 
-1020 GVYPRPRTVSVG
+1020 
-1032 LNLTF
+1032 

>member
-14 LRRMLLALAGTLFLL
+14 LRRMLLALAGMLFLL
-29 PGSAQSQSTV
+29 PGSAQSQSSV

-87 LGYKTQEVTVHNR
+87 LGYKTQEVAVHNR

-213 VLKDAAASAIYGTR
+213 VLKDAAASAIYGAR

-512 LTWGHVYDG
+512 LTWGHVYDE

-856 DTDDSGTIDDN
+856 DTDDNGTIDDN

>member
-87 LGYKTQEVTVHNR
+87 LGYKTQEVAVHNR

-879 TFGLNVNVSAYGFD
+879 PFGLNVNVSAYGFD

>member
-87 LGYKTQEVTVHNR
+87 LGYKTQEVAVHNR

-213 VLKDAAASAIYGTR
+213 VLKDAAASAIYGAR

-512 LTWGHVYDG
+512 LTWGHVYDE

>member
-87 LGYKTQEVTVHNR
+87 LGYKTQEVAVHNR

-213 VLKDAAASAIYGTR
+213 VLKDAAASAIYGAR

-416 GFGVSKYVSQEVVN
+416 GFGVSKYESQEVVN

-787 GTDTGYVTGSTVQGI
+787 GTDTGDVTGSTVQGI

-856 DTDDSGTIDDN
+856 DTDDNGTIDDN

>member
-1 MNENLHGRAVLPG
+1 MSENLHGNAVLSAV
-14 LRRMLLALAGTLFLL
+14 RRILPTLAGIFLL
-29 PGSAQSQSTV
+29 LTGSAQTPDLV
-39 SGIVTDASGEG
+39 SGVVTDASGPV
-50 IAGVAVIVKGTTT
+50 AGVAVIVKGTST
-63 GTSTDM
+63 GTSTDLN
-69 KGAYTIRA
+69 GAYSIRA
-77 SKSDVLVFSF
+77 SQSDVLVYSF
-87 LGYKTQEVTVHNR
+87 LGYKTQEIAVQSRNR
-100 MEIDVRLESDAQL
+100 IDVRLESDAQM

-138 GSALETTGIMRAD
+138 GTDLETTGVMRAD

-180 IGTNGTATPIYI
+180 VGTNGTATPIYI
-192 VDGMAVSG
+192 VDGIAVSG
-200 IEYLNPGDIESIE
+200 IEYLNPSDIESIE
-213 VLKDAAASAIYGTR
+213 VLKDAAASAIYGAR
-227 GGNGVVLITTRRSKD
+227 GGNGVVLITTRHSKE

-294 FRQGTDWQEAILNRN
+294 FHQGTDWQEAILNRN

-317 RVSAG
+317 RVSSG

-349 RYTINLAAEHKLLRN
+349 RYTINLSADHKLLRD
-364 DALTVGENVVVSHVK
+364 DALTVGENLVVSHVK

-430 PVARIYYSNGRT
+430 PVARIYYSHGRT
-442 LYTTMKGS
+442 LYTTLKGS
-450 VFAELKF
+450 VYAELKF
-457 LNDFR
+457 LKDFR
-462 LRGSAGADITWT
+462 LRGTASADVTWT

-486 STTGNTSANGASQSY
+486 STTGNTTANGASQSY
-501 DQNRRFSYEGY
+501 DQYRILSYEGY
-512 LTWGHVYDG
+512 LNWGHVYNDK
-521 RHDVSAMIGA
+521 HDVSAMVGA
-531 SLLQRSSLSLSASRN
+531 SLLQRGSLSMSASRN
-546 DLKIDDEDH
+546 NLKIDDEDH
-555 AYISMATNSS
+555 AYISMATSS
-565 ASASGGPGN
+565 TASASGGPGN

-582 GRVNY
+582 ARANY
-587 AYDNRYMLTATVRR
+587 AYDNRYMITATVRR

-625 ANESFLRDVRWL
+625 SNESFLRDVRWL
-637 DALKFRAS
+637 DALKLRAS

-660 ATISTYGLGYSFG
+660 ATISTYGLSYPFG
-673 SQNANGSLAVGAA
+673 SQITTGDLAVGAA
-686 PVKVVNPDLKWETSE
+686 PTKVVNPDLKWETSE
-701 QTDIGLDVRLFGCLG
+701 QTDIGVDLHLLGCLG
-716 LTFDYYV
+716 FTFDYYV
-723 KKTKDLLVTTP
+723 KQTKDLLVTTP

-740 NSFPTANAGNVKNS
+740 NSFPTANAGNVRNS

-787 GTDTGYVTGSTVQGI
+787 GTDTGYVTGATVQGI

-830 AEIDAWVNSKGVQIQ
+830 AEIDSWVNSKGEKIQ

-856 DTDDSGTIDDN
+856 DTNDDGVIDDN
-867 DRVDLGNPFPKV
+867 DRVDLGNPFPTV
-879 TFGLNVNVSAYGFD
+879 TFGLNLNVSAYGFD
-893 LGITSAGQAGN
+893 LGITTAGQAGN
-904 KIFSVLRRPD
+904 KIFSVLRRAD
-914 LTMSNYGAWV
+914 LSMSNYGAWV
-924 LDRWH
+924 LNRWH
-929 GEGTSNSIPRVAH
+929 GEGTSNSIPRVAT

-952 SDFYLRD
+952 SDFYLKD

-965 RNITLGYTVN
+965 RNITLGYTFR
-975 IPEKYYLRKVRV
+975 IPEKYYLRKVRL
-987 FASVDNAFT
+987 FASVDNAFI
-996 FTKYDGYDPEVGNGG
+996 FTKYEGYDPEVGNGG
-1011 SILGSGIDR
+1011 SILSSGIDR

>member
-87 LGYKTQEVTVHNR
+87 LGYKTQEVAVHNR

-180 IGTNGTATPIYI
+180 IGTNGTAIPIYI

-213 VLKDAAASAIYGTR
+213 VLKDAAASAIYGAR

-280 SGATLPFTDEQIAS
+280 SGATLLFTDEQIAS